1 LFGPPNLTPGPYRVE
16 LKVKQN
22 VRTNYYEPRIK
33 AHFSIDGPA
42 DRGPGGADVPYAIIG
57 GG

>member
-1 LFGPPNLTPGPYRVE
+1 
-16 LKVKQN
+16 VKQN

-33 AHFSIDGPA
+33 AHFSIDGLA

-57 GG
+57 GC